1 MCRRENCRVGSRSLS
16 AGLKSGDCLGYVS
29 MYVDDSSIKVDLQE
43 VRNES
48 VG

>member
-1 MCRRENCRVGSRSLS
+1 VGSRFLS

-29 MYVDDSSIKVDLQE
+29 MYVDSSIKVDLQE
-43 VRNES
+43 VRNGG